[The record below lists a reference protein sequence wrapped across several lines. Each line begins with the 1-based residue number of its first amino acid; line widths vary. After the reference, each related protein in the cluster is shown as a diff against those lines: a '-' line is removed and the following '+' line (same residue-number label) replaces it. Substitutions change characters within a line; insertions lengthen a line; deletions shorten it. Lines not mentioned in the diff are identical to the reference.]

1 MACPWSTTGSED
13 SSPKLRVI
21 DALRAGLDGWL
32 AEHRPTPAQARVI
45 RDLRRCRTAA
55 LGGHLQVCLQCGHEV
70 PVYNSC
76 RNRHC
81 PSCQALDQARWI
93 EARQAVLLPVGHHH
107 VVFTLPSQLRSLALR
122 KPRELYGLLF
132 QAASAT
138 LNRLAKE
145 ELGVRLGFTAVL
157 HTWRRD
163 LGYHPHLHCIVT
175 AGGLTLDAS
184 SWVERQRFLLPV
196 RKMKACFRHQVLE
209 RLDRLQ
215 RRELLELSD
224 TDWEALRRSLPY
236 HRKWVIYIE
245 PPFGRSTHVLQYLGR
260 YTHRVAISDARMV
273 AIEDSTVRFATK
285 DGKVA
290 ELPLVQFVGRFL
302 LHALPQGFC
311 KIRHYGL
318 YAPGN
323 ARKNLD
329 RARQLLGPGDVE
341 DSEDASEAQA
351 ELEDQEPWD
360 VLLERLTGKD
370 PRCCPCCGA
379 AQTRRVPLP
388 NPHTAAAS
396 RDPP

>member
-1 MACPWSTTGSED
+1 MVCPRVETGPGGTA
-13 SSPKLRVI
+13 PKLRVV

-32 AEHRPTPAQARVI
+32 AKHRPTPAQARLL

-55 LGGHLQVCLQCGHEV
+55 LGGHLFVCQQCGHEV

-138 LNRLAKE
+138 LNKLAKKL
-145 ELGVRLGFTAVL
+145 LGAKLGFTAVL

-184 SWVERQRFLLPV
+184 SWIERQRFLLPV
-196 RKMKACFRHQVLE
+196 RKMKACFYNQVLDK
-209 RLDRLQ
+209 LDRLQ
-215 RRELLELSD
+215 RQGLLDLSD
-224 TDWEALRRSLPY
+224 AEWVTLRRRLPRR
-236 HRKWVIYIE
+236 RKWVIYIE

-260 YTHRVAISDARMV
+260 YTHRVALSDARMV
-273 AIEDSTVRFATK
+273 GLNNRTVRFATK

-290 ELPLVQFVGRFL
+290 ELPLVQFVARFL
-302 LHALPQGFC
+302 LHVLPHRFC

-318 YAPGN
+318 YAPG
-323 ARKNLD
+323 ARKNLK
-329 RARQLLGPGDVE
+329 RARQLLGRGDLE
-341 DSEDASEAQA
+341 DSAP
-351 ELEDQEPWD
+351 ELAPAPEIHDHEPWYD
-360 VLLERLTGKD
+360 LLERLTGHD
-370 PRCCPCCGA
+370 ARRCPICGA
-379 AQTRRVPLP
+379 KEMRSIPLAKADI
-388 NPHTAAAS
+388 TAAP
-396 RDPP
+396 RGPP